1 MSLHPRG
8 VAALGPPALVRR
20 DAGVMETEP
29 KPKAKA
35 RIRSV
40 VLSRNR
46 ESARV
51 GRTVGSLRPRP
62 AIRDTGSA
70 LAATPLVQTG

>member
-1 MSLHPRG
+1 MSLHPWG

-20 DAGVMETEP
+20 DAGVMET
-29 KPKAKA
+29 KAKA
-35 RIRSV
+35 KVRIRSV
-40 VLSRNR
+40 ALPKKR

-62 AIRDTGSA
+62 TIRDTGSA
-70 LAATPLVQTG
+70 LAAAPPAQTG